1 MSRKNTAFMLT
12 GIPKFCR
19 VSHRRNFFYLLAT
32 KRISRRMLAKE
43 LELCYTTFES
53 RISKGIWFS
62 QGEYERI
69 KEVLQAT
76 DEELMECF
84 DISEEGM
91 EVIKRSGNGY
101 SVDFTAGGKEHTA
114 YGKTELECKVNAEKR
129 KKEIEQAETQ
139 SDAITLKI
147 TKSEAIKLSY
157 TLVRAIDK
165 CTDDSMRNALTS
177 LYFRISSQV
186 I

>member
-1 MSRKNTAFMLT
+1 MLT
-12 GIPKFCR
+12 LKGVRKFCKFSDDKYPFR
-19 VSHRRNFFYLLAT
+19 VLTARNRITEQDLSVMLGLCSSTISTRRA
-32 KRISRRMLAKE
+32 
-43 LELCYTTFES
+43 
-53 RISKGIWFS
+53 KGIWFS
-62 QGEYERI
+62 QGEYD
-69 KEVLQAT
+69 EVKKILKAS
-76 DEELMECF
+76 DEELMKCF
-84 DISEEGM
+84 EFSKEGL

-101 SVDFTAGGKEHTA
+101 SMDFTAGGKEHTA
-114 YGKTELECKVNAEKR
+114 YGKTELECKVNAENR
-129 KKEIEQAETQ
+129 KKEIEQAETP

-165 CTDDSMRNALTS
+165 CNEDSMRNALTS